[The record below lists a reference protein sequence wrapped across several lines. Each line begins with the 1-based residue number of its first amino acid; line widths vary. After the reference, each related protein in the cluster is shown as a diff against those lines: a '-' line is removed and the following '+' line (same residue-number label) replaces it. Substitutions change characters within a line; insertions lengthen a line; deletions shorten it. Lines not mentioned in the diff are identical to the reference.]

1 MADIKRTFLKGKMN
15 KDLDERL
22 LPSDVYRDALNV
34 RVTNSDGSDVG
45 AVENIKGN
53 VIASNILSH
62 KGNGPNTAKIVGSIA
77 DTTHNKVYYFVH
89 NYNELNEQGLGVQGD
104 AIIEYDVDTK
114 VSKVVFNDIYKV
126 VGDITPSISSNQSP
140 LGPFLNVS
148 LPDLNMFSSIKP
160 GMDIDFLEA
169 GQQVGDADVEVEEAL
184 GISANLYTLTWTS
197 LPSWIPYEDTVFP
210 DEAYILSTWEPEG
223 GTSVTLPN
231 GLSIVDGHFHVSRI
245 AAEAAQGGILEFEF
259 KIETNDGEIPEDGF
273 PTPVFTSDSLAE
285 DNQWSLIDPDYI
297 GFPTLGF
304 ESQILINPEF
314 NTETGYGKLK
324 ISHVGMSSF
333 DYDSPNVW
341 RTARV
346 ASFITLEN
354 GSTIQMPQQGLLTNV
369 QMINYDLDP
378 QAQHQLTI
386 TQGLSGSFIDPSVY
400 GCTDPSAENFND
412 SATIDD
418 GSCTYPAMTAG

>member
-34 RVTNSDGSDVG
+34 RITNSDGSDVG

-148 LPDLNMFSSIKP
+148 LPDLGMFSSIKP

-169 GQQVGDADVEVEEAL
+169 GQQVGDADVEVEEP
-184 GISANLYTLTWTS
+184 ISLIPTIYSLTWTNMPPY
-197 LPSWIPYEDTVFP
+197 LPDSETVLSYP
-210 DEAYILSTWEPEG
+210 DYVFSQTG
-223 GTSVTLPN
+223 GFVNEN
-231 GLSIVDGHFHVSRI
+231 GLSLIDGHFHVNRF
-245 AAEAAQGGILEFEF
+245 AVDDGMTVDFEF
-259 KIETNDGEIPEDGF
+259 QITSDDDTSEDGF
-273 PTPVFTSDSLAE
+273 PIPIFTTAEQGE
-285 DNQWSLIDPDYI
+285 DNQWYNGINPDYI
-297 GFPTLGF
+297 SFPT
-304 ESQILINPEF
+304 INAGGNTIDNPQF
-314 NTETGYGKLK
+314 NTETGYGVLK
-324 ISHVGMSSF
+324 VSFGGVSSG
-333 DYDSPNVW
+333 YYNNPNSW
-341 RTARV
+341 RTARINSLV
-346 ASFITLEN
+346 TLSN
-354 GSTIQMPQQGLLTNV
+354 GSVTTIAQGDLLTDNE
-369 QMINYDLDP
+369 ISNYNLDP
-378 QAQHQLTI
+378 QAKNQLTI
-386 TQGLSGSFIDPSVY
+386 TQGMSSGFVPS
-400 GCTDPSAENFND
+400 
-412 SATIDD
+412 
-418 GSCTYPAMTAG
+418 M